1 MKCYD
6 MCKNSEITCPVK
18 SCRHWISYG
27 EDLNCT
33 IIAIEKNGNMTLR
46 EVSKR
51 IGVSFVRIKQIESNA
66 IKKVLKQILKTF

>member
-33 IIAIEKNGNMTLR
+33 IIAIEKNQVYNPN
-46 EVSKR
+46 ED
-51 IGVSFVRIKQIESNA
+51 QNDY
-66 IKKVLKQILKTF
+66 